1 MTIEEQKEK
10 VLKKINTLSKAK
22 LTYLIDFLEKI
33 ENQNEKYIDESKF
46 EELLKEDLE
55 QYKEVWKE
63 LA

>member
-10 VLKKINTLSKAK
+10 VLKKINALSKDK
-22 LTYLIDFLEKI
+22 LIYLIDFLEKI
-33 ENQNEKYIDESKF
+33 ENQDEKYIDESKF
-46 EELLKEDLE
+46 EQLLKEDLE